1 MSFPLL
7 VSQALATFLASVL
20 IGYLP
25 LTFTALLGAD
35 TKPLKCISVVGMGL
49 LVGSALTIIIPEGV
63 STLYDSLPEDETREK
78 GDHSAHAT
86 RWIGAA
92 LLAGFGLMLLVE
104 SLTPHPSHEPDDH
117 HDYAHLPTH
126 THPGSPHHHHHHH
139 HAEDGLPRTA
149 SHESTT
155 STTIFDAEQE
165 AQLGGP
171 AKGRFALR
179 KASTS
184 DDSPWIN
191 DSSADNERG
200 QPFGGSIP
208 PSAHVPIHPAGHT
221 ETDLPPHLRQ
231 NSRTALFP
239 SSLHRHRDSNT
250 SADRCQEA
258 LGGASGRGVAGLNAT
273 LGLVIHA
280 MADGIA
286 LGASSLSG
294 SGGLGLVVFLAVIVH
309 KGPTA
314 MGLTTTLLSLGL
326 TKPQIR
332 TRLLLFSI
340 SAPLGAVI
348 TYLVVSAAGAGQVE
362 VPDDQV
368 DPIGWWTGIVL
379 LFSGGSFLYVATVIS
394 PLSDSDAHG
403 THQHAHQGMHDAA
416 EGQALG
422 QKTRLG
428 LLLVGMVGPLL
439 LSLVVSHSH

>member
-1 MSFPLL
+1 MVQESKRRSSVPSDQGVCRLRENLTRPAELAPPNLTGLSFTNSRSSLSVRKSQHHANPPL
-7 VSQALATFLASVL
+7 SS
-20 IGYLP
+20 
-25 LTFTALLGAD
+25 
-35 TKPLKCISVVGMGL
+35 
-49 LVGSALTIIIPEGV
+49 
-63 STLYDSLPEDETREK
+63 
-78 GDHSAHAT
+78 
-86 RWIGAA
+86 
-92 LLAGFGLMLLVE
+92 VE

-117 HDYAHLPTH
+117 HDYAHLLTH
-126 THPGSPHHHHHHH
+126 TRPGSPHHHHHHH
-139 HAEDGLPRTA
+139 AEDALPRTA

-280 MADGIA
+280 MADGVA

-309 KGPTA
+309 KGA
-314 MGLTTTLLSLGL
+314 R
-326 TKPQIR
+326 PQH
-332 TRLLLFSI
+332 T
-340 SAPLGAVI
+340 P
-348 TYLVVSAAGAGQVE
+348 
-362 VPDDQV
+362 
-368 DPIGWWTGIVL
+368 GI
-379 LFSGGSFLYVATVIS
+379 
-394 PLSDSDAHG
+394 
-403 THQHAHQGMHDAA
+403 
-416 EGQALG
+416 
-422 QKTRLG
+422 
-428 LLLVGMVGPLL
+428 
-439 LSLVVSHSH
+439 